1 MAIEST
7 PGGALLKR
15 LFALVVLLTLAGAA
29 LYYYW
34 GLPSGDQAR
43 LGAVGHRLQE
53 AKVTASVRAA
63 LALNRNLKPYAIE
76 VATENGV
83 VTLRGQ
89 VPTPDLSELAGRV
102 AGAVPD
108 VVQVVNHLQV
118 AAGPAAASGPEA
130 RSIGESL
137 DDRSLEVEVRFALS
151 LRRELGGTDI
161 TVSVFRRQ
169 VTLSGE
175 LARGAQRDV
184 ALEAARAVPGVSGVT
199 DNIKVRGEATPWGS
213 RSAESAIRA
222 NPNLAPYGLK
232 VEEERGKLVLRG
244 RVRTGAEKDLAGLLA
259 REGAGGPVENALQI
273 MPR

>member
-1 MAIEST
+1 MELEST

-15 LFALVVLLTLAGAA
+15 LFALIVLLALVGGA

-34 GLPSGDQAR
+34 GLPSGDRGR
-43 LGAVGHRLQE
+43 LGVVGHRLQD

-63 LALNRNLKPYAIE
+63 LALNRHLRPCPIE

-89 VPTPDLSELAGRV
+89 VPAPDLSDLAGRV
-102 AGAVPD
+102 AGAVPE
-108 VVQVVNHLQV
+108 VVQVVNHLQLV
-118 AAGPAAASGPEA
+118 AGPTASVPEA
-130 RSIGESL
+130 RTIGENL
-137 DDRSLEVEVRFALS
+137 DDRSLEVQVRLALS

-169 VTLSGE
+169 VTLSGDV
-175 LARGAQRDV
+175 AREAQREV
-184 ALEAARAVPGVSGVT
+184 ALEAARAVSGVSGVT
-199 DNIKVRGEATPWGS
+199 DDIKVRGEATPAG
-213 RSAESAIRA
+213 RVGAESAIRA

-259 REGAGGPVENALQI
+259 RQGAGGPVENALQI
-273 MPR
+273 MLR

>member
-1 MAIEST
+1 M
-7 PGGALLKR
+7 LKR
-15 LFALVVLLTLAGAA
+15 LFAMVVLLALAGGA
-29 LYYYW
+29 LYFW
-34 GLPSGDQAR
+34 GLFSGDQGR
-43 LGAVGHRLQE
+43 LGLVGHRLQD

-63 LALNRNLKPYAIE
+63 LALNRHLKPYALE

-89 VPTPDLSELAGRV
+89 VPAQSLSELAGRV
-102 AGAVPD
+102 VGAVPD

-118 AAGPAAASGPEA
+118 VAGPAASGPEA
-130 RSIGESL
+130 RTIGESL

-161 TVSVFRRQ
+161 TVSAFRRQ
-169 VTLSGE
+169 VTLNGDVGRE
-175 LARGAQRDV
+175 AQRDV

-199 DNIKVRGEATPWGS
+199 DSIKVRGEATPGG
-213 RSAESAIRA
+213 RVAAERAIRT
-222 NPNLAPYGLK
+222 NPNLAPYGLR
-232 VEEERGKLVLRG
+232 VEEDQGKLVLRG
-244 RVRTGAEKDLAGLLA
+244 HVRTGAEKDLAGLLA

>member
-1 MAIEST
+1 
-7 PGGALLKR
+7 LLKR

-89 VPTPDLSELAGRV
+89 VPAPDLSELART
-102 AGAVPD
+102 
-108 VVQVVNHLQV
+108 
-118 AAGPAAASGPEA
+118 
-130 RSIGESL
+130 IGESL

-175 LARGAQRDV
+175 VARGAQRDV

-199 DNIKVRGEATPWGS
+199 DNIKVRGEATPGG
-213 RSAESAIRA
+213 RLGAESTIRA
-222 NPNLAPYGLK
+222 NPNLAPYGLR
-232 VEEERGKLVLRG
+232 VMEEKGKLVLRG
-244 RVRTGAEKDLAGLLA
+244 QVRTGAEKDLAGLLA
-259 REGAGGPVENALQI
+259 RQGAGGPVENALQI